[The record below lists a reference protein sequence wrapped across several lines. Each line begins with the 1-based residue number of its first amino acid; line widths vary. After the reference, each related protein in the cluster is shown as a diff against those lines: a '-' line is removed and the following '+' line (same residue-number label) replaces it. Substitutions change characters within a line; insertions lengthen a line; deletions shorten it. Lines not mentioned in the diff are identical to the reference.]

1 MARARALY
9 MKLPLCS
16 HGLMSSVHDRCGAL
30 DATEHALPERL
41 ARLDLN
47 LLVAFDALAREQNV
61 TRAAERLGVTQS
73 AVSHALRRLRT
84 LFGDPLFVRGSGG
97 MVLTPR
103 AEALVVPLRSS
114 LSAVDRALAQ
124 SEPFAP
130 ARARRTFRLASP
142 DLFDVLAVPLVLAQV
157 RAEAPGI
164 DLVVMTLEER
174 RRALSLESGEV
185 DVVITPRVD
194 DVSAG
199 TSELD
204 RAGLVRRLLF
214 RDGFS
219 CFLRARHPALGA
231 KGRRRNAA
239 ATLSLDAYAALPHA
253 LVSPRGEGRSF
264 VDELLAQQ
272 GLSRRVALRVPHFF
286 SALAMV
292 ENSDLILTAPTAL
305 GRLLPARS
313 AVVSV
318 PAPLRLPRH
327 ALHMVWH
334 ERFSNEPGHAW
345 LRNILQA
352 VCKTVGS

>member
-1 MARARALY
+1 MN
-9 MKLPLCS
+9 PTLCFHAAMS
-16 HGLMSSVHDRCGAL
+16 TIHGRGAPG
-30 DATEHALPERL
+30 DATERALPERL

-84 LFGDPLFVRGSGG
+84 LFDDPLLVRGSGG

-103 AEALVVPLRSS
+103 AEALVVPLRSG

-130 ARARRTFRLASP
+130 SSARRTFRLASP
-142 DLFDVLAVPLVLAQV
+142 DLFDVLAVPLVLERV
-157 RAEAPGI
+157 RAEAPGV
-164 DLVVMTLEER
+164 DLVVVALEER
-174 RRALSLESGEV
+174 RRAQALESGEV
-185 DVVITPRVD
+185 DVVISPRVD
-194 DVSAG
+194 EVSAG

-219 CFLRARHPALGA
+219 CFLRADHPALGA
-231 KGRRRNAA
+231 RRRRRSGAP
-239 ATLSLDAYAALPHA
+239 TLSLDAYASLCHA
-253 LVSPRGEGRSF
+253 LVSPRGEGRGF
-264 VDELLAQQ
+264 VDEVLGQQ

-286 SALAMV
+286 SALAMI
-292 ENSDLILTAPTAL
+292 EKSDLILTAPSAL
-305 GRLLPARS
+305 GRLLPKGS
-313 AVVSV
+313 TVVSL

-345 LRNILQA
+345 LRGILQE
-352 VCKTVGS
+352 VCKNVGS